1 MADVQ
6 QLLVQIDATTETL
19 RRELRRAEQ
28 PLDRFEQQAKKST
41 TAQDGLSVAL
51 RRNAQAI
58 AVLQGPLGAVS
69 GRFSALGALIGS
81 VNPLVAL
88 SVVGFAALS
97 TTMGKAVKAAENFER
112 ATLKTEAVLRA
123 TGGASGQ
130 TAESIRQMSR
140 EIARSTLASVQG
152 TEAAAQKLLTFRSV
166 AGDTFRRTLELSQ
179 DLAEVGFGSIET
191 AAVQLGKALEDPAV
205 GLTALT
211 RVGVSFS
218 AQQKDVIKTLYETG
232 DVLGAQ
238 KLLLDAVEQQVGG
251 AGAAAGGGLTGA
263 YDSLGQSAE
272 ELLEK
277 LGRTSRALAFQRGLI
292 DFLDTAIRGL
302 DLAVFGD
309 TAREL
314 FELEDQRLKILD
326 KIVASEKDGNQALA
340 ELDRQRL
347 ERTEAQILAQIR
359 LQEAGIKAREAASSS
374 LA

>member
-218 AQQKDVIKTLYETG
+218 AQQKDVIKTLY
-232 DVLGAQ
+232 
-238 KLLLDAVEQQVGG
+238 
-251 AGAAAGGGLTGA
+251 
-263 YDSLGQSAE
+263 
-272 ELLEK
+272 
-277 LGRTSRALAFQRGLI
+277 
-292 DFLDTAIRGL
+292 
-302 DLAVFGD
+302 
-309 TAREL
+309 
-314 FELEDQRLKILD
+314 
-326 KIVASEKDGNQALA
+326 
-340 ELDRQRL
+340 
-347 ERTEAQILAQIR
+347 
-359 LQEAGIKAREAASSS
+359 
-374 LA
+374 